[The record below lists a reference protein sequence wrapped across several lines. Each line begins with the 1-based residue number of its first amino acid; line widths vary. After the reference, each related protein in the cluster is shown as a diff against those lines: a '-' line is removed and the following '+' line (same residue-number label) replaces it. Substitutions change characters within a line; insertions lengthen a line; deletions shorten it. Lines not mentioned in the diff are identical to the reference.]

1 MADFKIAIGLE
12 LENESK
18 AQIQKIIDDIRNE
31 KPEIKVNINTE
42 QALKD
47 IKTLQKE
54 LKKLKDVKIKVDV
67 GSSKTRN
74 RKTSSNVTDFLS
86 TDTNNVSWKTVD
98 KNKKSSTK
106 RGSSFNSFFDEDDI
120 LFAREVNDAY
130 NELMSTMKR
139 MATLR
144 SQLQKK
150 KPNASE
156 REIDM
161 LNDEISRIESNA
173 KQILTEYGAYFSD
186 KQKNRINEARIQGGF
201 KIHRAGSQVE
211 DKAQV
216 EELTATYKN
225 LLEIRKQIGETEI
238 KIAKLDKNNDKSEI
252 EAETRK
258 LEELNAAYDET
269 YQAKKHLFTAEQTT
283 NLTNAY
289 ANTNKKVADEKK
301 KIAKAEQ
308 KAIEK
313 ASIKE
318 IDNAVN
324 DIKKLDTAINSLE
337 IQIAKLDKADNELQ
351 LDALH
356 KELNEIKQ
364 ARNELAMAFGKDLSQ
379 EQFADITNNLDRLN
393 AKLEI
398 TEAKV
403 VDTKIKLEEKTKAKA
418 LEGDFKYFDNLGNS
432 IDKVRERLA
441 KLDTDKNSNEVKV
454 LTKTLNE
461 LESEYKEVYSALSK
475 DLTADQFDKI
485 WKNAE
490 KASQKLEQI
499 ESQVKDK
506 QLNMAKGITAK
517 FDGSGTGAFTTE
529 INTLV
534 TKMSTLSNVSDG
546 VKADITQLRTL
557 VDTMVDA
564 DDIGDIDKLINSY
577 DEYCQT
583 VKKVKNELK
592 DLGNAQKLDVNSFN
606 LQDRKTRLGND
617 IDIWLQKNSAA
628 ARDFGHILEQV
639 KAQIQGA
646 DKIKLDR
653 LEKEFKQVK
662 QEAQL
667 AGKTGLS
674 FADSIK
680 KQWDN
685 MKSYFTLYDVY
696 SYAKQGITSMFQEV
710 VKVDTA
716 MSGLYRVTDLTTS
729 QYETMYDG
737 MVKSAKEY
745 GLVLSDLI
753 DGATTWAKLGFSG
766 EQASELAEISGRYQ
780 VVADTD
786 TETAVGNLITAY
798 KGFQNE
804 LLNLYNGDSTKAV
817 EYVSDIFNKLGNE
830 FAIDAESVGL
840 GLTKAASALGVAGN
854 TIQESAGMLTGV
866 SEITN
871 APERAGNMLKILSLR
886 LRGKYKFRYKLNYL
900 CLHTRKVR
908 MLCCIL

>member
-1 MADFKIAIGLE
+1 MADFKIALGLE
-12 LENESK
+12 IDANEK
-18 AQIQKIIDDIRNE
+18 ARIQSIIDDIRNE
-31 KPEIKVNINTE
+31 KPEIKVDINTE

-54 LKKLKDVKIKVDV
+54 LKKLKDISIKIKTVNTNAST
-67 GSSKTRN
+67 GKKAKQNLNLPSTER
-74 RKTSSNVTDFLS
+74 SNVNWDS
-86 TDTNNVSWKTVD
+86 GDTQNV
-98 KNKKSSTK
+98 NRQEIKS
-106 RGSSFNSFFDEDDI
+106 I
-120 LFAREVNDAY
+120 YEVNDAY
-130 NELMSTMKR
+130 NELMSSMKR
-139 MATLR
+139 LATLR
-144 SQLQKK
+144 GQLQKK
-150 KPNASE
+150 KPNSTQ
-156 REIDM
+156 REIDI
-161 LNDEISRIESNA
+161 LNDEIARVEYNA
-173 KQILTEYGAYFSD
+173 KQILTEYKPYFTE
-186 KQKNRINEARIQGGF
+186 KQNARINETAIQSKF
-201 KIHRAGSQVE
+201 KINRAGSQVE
-211 DKAQV
+211 DKAEV
-216 EELTATYKN
+216 EETTAAYKR
-225 LLEIRKQIGETEI
+225 LLDIRKQIGETEI
-238 KIAKLDKNNDKSEI
+238 KISKLDKDKDKSEI
-252 EAETRK
+252 ESETRK
-258 LEELNAAYDET
+258 LEELKTTYDEV
-269 YQAKKHLFTAEQTT
+269 YRAKQNLFTPEQTA
-283 NLTNAY
+283 NLTNLY
-289 ANTNKKVADEKK
+289 DKTNTKVADAKN

-313 ASIKE
+313 ASAKE
-318 IDNAVN
+318 INNAVN
-324 DIKKLDTAINSLE
+324 DIKKLDTAINGLE
-337 IQIAKLDKADNELQ
+337 MQIAKLDDVDDELQ

-364 ARNELAMAFGKDLSQ
+364 ARNELAMAFGKDLSSD
-379 EQFADITNNLDRLN
+379 QFAEITKNVERLN

-403 VDTKIKLEEKTKAKA
+403 VDTKIKLEKKTKAKA
-418 LEGDFKYFDNLGNS
+418 LEGDFKYFDKLGNS

-461 LESEYKEVYSALSK
+461 LENEYKEVYTALSK
-475 DLTADQFDKI
+475 DLTADQFEQI

-592 DLGNAQKLDVNSFN
+592 DLENAQKLDINSFN

-628 ARDFGHILEQV
+628 ARDFGYILEQV

-667 AGKTGLS
+667 AGKTGKTFIDTFKSQFSTLMTS
-674 FADSIK
+674 FSI
-680 KQWDN
+680 
-685 MKSYFTLYDVY
+685 YDLY
-696 SYAKQGITSMFQEV
+696 SYGKQAASSMFQEM
-710 VKVDTA
+710 VKIDTA

-729 QYETMYDG
+729 QYEAMYDG
-737 MVKSAKEY
+737 MVSSAKEY
-745 GLVLSDLI
+745 GIVLSDLI

-786 TETAVGNLITAY
+786 AETAVKNLVTAY
-798 KGFQNE
+798 KGFQDE
-804 LLNLYNGDSTKAV
+804 LFNMYNGDSVKAV
-817 EYVSDIFNKLGNE
+817 SYISDVFNKIGNE
-830 FAIDAESVGL
+830 FAIDAEQVGV
-840 GLTKAASALGVAGN
+840 GLTKGASALSVAGN
-854 TIQESAGMLTGV
+854 TFQESV
-866 SEITN
+866 S
-871 APERAGNMLKILSLR
+871 M
-886 LRGKYKFRYKLNYL
+886 
-900 CLHTRKVR
+900 
-908 MLCCIL
+908 

>member
-1 MADFKIAIGLE
+1 M
-12 LENESK
+12 
-18 AQIQKIIDDIRNE
+18 
-31 KPEIKVNINTE
+31 
-42 QALKD
+42 
-47 IKTLQKE
+47 
-54 LKKLKDVKIKVDV
+54 
-67 GSSKTRN
+67 SS
-74 RKTSSNVTDFLS
+74 
-86 TDTNNVSWKTVD
+86 
-98 KNKKSSTK
+98 
-106 RGSSFNSFFDEDDI
+106 
-120 LFAREVNDAY
+120 
-130 NELMSTMKR
+130 MKR
-139 MATLR
+139 LATLR
-144 SQLQKK
+144 GQLQKK
-150 KPNASE
+150 KPNSTQ
-156 REIDM
+156 REIDI
-161 LNDEISRIESNA
+161 LNDEIARVEYNA
-173 KQILTEYGAYFSD
+173 KQILTEYKPYFTE
-186 KQKNRINEARIQGGF
+186 KQNARINETAIQSKF
-201 KIHRAGSQVE
+201 KINRAGSQVE
-211 DKAQV
+211 DKAEV
-216 EELTATYKN
+216 EETTAAYKR
-225 LLEIRKQIGETEI
+225 LLDIRKQIGETEI
-238 KIAKLDKNNDKSEI
+238 KISKLDKDKDKSEI
-252 EAETRK
+252 ESETRK
-258 LEELNAAYDET
+258 LEELKTTYDEV
-269 YQAKKHLFTAEQTT
+269 YRAKQNLFTPEQTA
-283 NLTNAY
+283 NLTNLY
-289 ANTNKKVADEKK
+289 DKTNTKVADAKN

-313 ASIKE
+313 ASAKE
-318 IDNAVN
+318 INNAVN
-324 DIKKLDTAINSLE
+324 DIKKLDTAINGLE
-337 IQIAKLDKADNELQ
+337 MQIAKLDDVDDELQ

-418 LEGDFKYFDNLGNS
+418 LEGDFKYFDKLGNS

-517 FDGSGTGAFTTE
+517 FDDSGTGAFTTE

-592 DLGNAQKLDVNSFN
+592 DLENAQKLDINSFN

-628 ARDFGHILEQV
+628 ARDFGYILEQV
-639 KAQIQGA
+639 KAQIQDA

-667 AGKTGLS
+667 AGKTGKTFVDTFKSQFSTLMTS
-674 FADSIK
+674 FSIYDLYNYG
-680 KQWDN
+680 KQAA
-685 MKSYFTLYDVY
+685 S
-696 SYAKQGITSMFQEV
+696 SMFQEM
-710 VKVDTA
+710 VKIDTA

-729 QYETMYDG
+729 QYEAMYDG
-737 MVKSAKEY
+737 MVSSAKEY
-745 GLVLSDLI
+745 GIVLSDLI

-786 TETAVGNLITAY
+786 AETAVKNLVTAY
-798 KGFQNE
+798 KGFQDE
-804 LLNLYNGDSTKAV
+804 LFNMYNGDSVKAV
-817 EYVSDIFNKLGNE
+817 SYISDVFNKIGNE
-830 FAIDAESVGL
+830 FAIDAEQVGI
-840 GLTKAASALGVAGN
+840 GLTKGASALSVAGN
-854 TIQESAGMLTGV
+854 TFQESV
-866 SEITN
+866 S
-871 APERAGNMLKILSLR
+871 M
-886 LRGKYKFRYKLNYL
+886 
-900 CLHTRKVR
+900 
-908 MLCCIL
+908 

>member
-1 MADFKIAIGLE
+1 MADFKIALGLE
-12 LENESK
+12 IDANEK
-18 AQIQKIIDDIRNE
+18 ARIQSIIDDIRNE
-31 KPEIKVNINTE
+31 KPEIKVDINTE

-54 LKKLKDVKIKVDV
+54 LKKLKDISIKIKTVNTNAST
-67 GSSKTRN
+67 GKKAKQNLNLPSTER
-74 RKTSSNVTDFLS
+74 SNVNWDS
-86 TDTNNVSWKTVD
+86 GDTQNV
-98 KNKKSSTK
+98 NRQEIKS
-106 RGSSFNSFFDEDDI
+106 I
-120 LFAREVNDAY
+120 YEVNDAY
-130 NELMSTMKR
+130 NELMSSMKR
-139 MATLR
+139 LATLR
-144 SQLQKK
+144 GQLQKK
-150 KPNASE
+150 KPNSTQ
-156 REIDM
+156 REIDI
-161 LNDEISRIESNA
+161 LNDEIARVEYNA
-173 KQILTEYGAYFSD
+173 KQILTEYKPYFTE
-186 KQKNRINEARIQGGF
+186 KQNARINETAIQSKF
-201 KIHRAGSQVE
+201 KINRAGSQVE
-211 DKAQV
+211 DKAEV
-216 EELTATYKN
+216 EETTAAYKR
-225 LLEIRKQIGETEI
+225 LLDIRKQIGETEI
-238 KIAKLDKNNDKSEI
+238 KISKLDKDKDKSEI
-252 EAETRK
+252 ESETRK
-258 LEELNAAYDET
+258 LEELKTTYDEV
-269 YQAKKHLFTAEQTT
+269 YRAKQNLFTPEQTA
-283 NLTNAY
+283 NLTNLY
-289 ANTNKKVADEKK
+289 DKTNTKVADAKN

-313 ASIKE
+313 ASAKE
-318 IDNAVN
+318 INNAVN
-324 DIKKLDTAINSLE
+324 DIKKLDTAINGLE
-337 IQIAKLDKADNELQ
+337 MQIAKLDDVDDELQ

-364 ARNELAMAFGKDLSQ
+364 ARNELAMAFGKDLSSD
-379 EQFADITNNLDRLN
+379 QFAEITKNVERLN

-403 VDTKIKLEEKTKAKA
+403 VDTKIKLEKKTKAKA
-418 LEGDFKYFDNLGNS
+418 LEGDFKYFDKLGNS

-461 LESEYKEVYSALSK
+461 LENEYKEVYTALSK
-475 DLTADQFDKI
+475 DLTADQFEQI

-592 DLGNAQKLDVNSFN
+592 DLENAQKLDINSFN

-628 ARDFGHILEQV
+628 ARDFGYILEQV

-667 AGKTGLS
+667 AGKTGKTFIDTFKSQFSTLMTS
-674 FADSIK
+674 FSI
-680 KQWDN
+680 
-685 MKSYFTLYDVY
+685 YDLY
-696 SYAKQGITSMFQEV
+696 SYGKQAASSMFQEM
-710 VKVDTA
+710 VKIDTA

-729 QYETMYDG
+729 QYEAMYDG
-737 MVKSAKEY
+737 MVSSAKEY
-745 GLVLSDLI
+745 GIVLSDLI

-786 TETAVGNLITAY
+786 AETAVKNLVTAY
-798 KGFQNE
+798 KGFQDE
-804 LLNLYNGDSTKAV
+804 LFNMYNGDSVKAV
-817 EYVSDIFNKLGNE
+817 SYISDVFNKIGNE
-830 FAIDAESVGL
+830 FAIDAEQVGI
-840 GLTKAASALGVAGN
+840 GLTKGASALSVAGN
-854 TIQESAGMLTGV
+854 TFQESV
-866 SEITN
+866 S
-871 APERAGNMLKILSLR
+871 M
-886 LRGKYKFRYKLNYL
+886 
-900 CLHTRKVR
+900 
-908 MLCCIL
+908 